1 LGKERR
7 FHQPEKLGFAGCFY
21 HLMHICNAQLLNSEE
36 CALSGKKDE
45 KVFVLFLVAIC
56 LVLGVLRQSTDWL
69 AGKFVSK
76 MTLMCGVGHFN
87 STETGFPHM

>member
-1 LGKERR
+1 MHNYSTLRNVHYRER
-7 FHQPEKLGFAGCFY
+7 
-21 HLMHICNAQLLNSEE
+21 
-36 CALSGKKDE
+36 KKDE